1 MRLFTQVIVPQRNAV
16 PPHAVRLV
24 LLGRRDAPPR
34 ARLAHP
40 DGEQWKMRNEDPNA
54 GDAPAED
61 MTTAVGIVV
70 QDGTA
75 SHSRPHLAF
84 VWGPEV
90 RPAPS
95 LPFGRW
101 KTAAKAA

>member
-1 MRLFTQVIVPQRNAV
+1 
-16 PPHAVRLV
+16 V
-24 LLGRRDAPPR
+24 LLGRRDAPW

-40 DGEQWKMRNEDPNA
+40 DGEHVKMRDEDSSA
-54 GDAPAED
+54 GDTPAED

-75 SHSRPHLAF
+75 ADSRPHLAF

-101 KTAAKAA
+101 KTAARAA